1 MAIFTAA
8 ATALFAGTALAGT
21 FAVTA
26 AAAVFQVGA
35 SLALS
40 YAAQALSGN
49 SSEPEAA
56 KADGFSLQG
65 KLQAGGTVP
74 RSFNVGYSATAGSL
88 VYANTWGN
96 SGETPNAFF
105 TQVIALSDL
114 PGGTLREVWVNGE
127 LCTVGTD
134 AFYDHGYPVLEYVKD
149 GVAHLWVNY
158 YDGTQTTADTL
169 CVTKASS
176 SERPYPSSRV
186 GHGIAYVVMTALV
199 NDTLFTGFPS
209 FKFAVSGIPL
219 YDISKDS
226 SVGGVGS
233 HRWSDRST
241 WGGDGDNLP
250 AVQIYN
256 LMRGVTYNGVWLY
269 GLQDMTAARL
279 PASNWIAQ
287 VAKCRETIAGEGGV
301 LEPTY
306 RSGGQINVDT
316 QTANAVEAL
325 LTACQGRI
333 SEIGGTYKI
342 HLGAPGSPTFSWT
355 DADMLSTEQQTYKPF
370 FGLAD
375 SINGI
380 TGSYPYPAEGWA
392 TKVAPPYYRPDLEA
406 RDGNRRLLA
415 NPSFDF
421 VPYSAQVQRLMK
433 SALDEA
439 QRARTHVLSFPP
451 QYWVVEP
458 GDIGAWTSVRNGYED
473 KLFRADAGTDKYNL
487 DVILH
492 LTEVDPADYDWDHN
506 TDFTGVSTGP
516 TVFPR
521 PEPQG
526 IVDWFAEAATI
537 KDADGYSRR
546 PAIRLSWD
554 GSLPGVIGIQYE
566 VRLASDN
573 SHVTRGRSDQLSIG
587 SLLISQSLL
596 PNNEYEVR
604 GQYIPSAPRDMLWSD
619 WISVT
624 TPDVRM
630 SINDLDTAIVNAVNE
645 VQAYGNTELSRVM
658 ETIAA
663 FVANQDARNWTDKTE
678 IRTQISARSD
688 AAHAEVVNVQTV
700 SAAADAAL
708 ASDITTVSTGLGAAN
723 SQIALNATAIST
735 LNTSFSS
742 YQTTVTATFG
752 SVNASIATNSTAIAT
767 LNGYAAAKY
776 SVTLDVNGYA
786 TGFTLLNGG
795 SGISSFTVVAD
806 KFQVAYPSA
815 GYSTPI
821 PVLTVANVGGVPKI
835 AFRADMIG
843 DGSITVQ
850 KMTVAYLT
858 SITNHFGSATVDGDI
873 SGSDGKLKID
883 FSNSRIEVWS

>member
-26 AAAVFQVGA
+26 AAAVFQIGA

-74 RSFNVGYSATAGSL
+74 RSFNIGYSATAGSL

-134 AFYDHGYPVLEYVKD
+134 VFYDHGYPVLEYVKD

-169 CVTKASS
+169 CVTKAASV
-176 SERPYPSSRV
+176 ERPYPSSRV
-186 GHGIAYVVMTALV
+186 GHGVAYVVMTALV

-256 LMRGVTYNGVWLY
+256 LLRGVTYNGVWLY

-380 TGSYPYPAEGWA
+380 TGSYPYPAEGWNS
-392 TKVAPPYYRPDLEA
+392 KVAPPYYRSDLEV

-415 NPSFDF
+415 NPAFDM

-439 QRARTHVLSFPP
+439 QRARTHVIAMPP

-458 GDIGAWTSVRNGYED
+458 GDVGSWTSLRNGYED
-473 KLFRADAGTDKYNL
+473 KLFRVDAGTDKANL

-506 TDFTGVSTGP
+506 VDFTGVSTGP
-516 TVFPR
+516 TSFPR

-526 IVDWFAEAATI
+526 VLGWDAEPYTE

-546 PAIRLSWD
+546 PGIRLLFD
-554 GSLPGVIGIQYE
+554 GSLPGIVGVSYQ
-566 VRLASDN
+566 VRLAEDN
-573 SHVTRGRSDQLSIG
+573 SPVTSNNTDQ
-587 SLLISQSLL
+587 ISSGAVIVRNLL
-596 PNNEYEVR
+596 PRTDYEVR

-619 WISVT
+619 WIAVT
-624 TPDVRM
+624 TPDVRL
-630 SINDLDTAIVNAVNE
+630 SYDDLDTAIVNAVNE
-645 VQAYGNTELSRVM
+645 VQAYGNTELARAM
-658 ETIAA
+658 ETISA
-663 FVANQDARNWTDKTE
+663 FVAAQDARNWKQVSSVRSQLSSRSEAAFAEITHVSEVMTD
-678 IRTQISARSD
+678 
-688 AAHAEVVNVQTV
+688 
-700 SAAADAAL
+700 ADAAL
-708 ASDITTVSTGLGAAN
+708 ASDILTVSTGLGAAN
-723 SQIALNATAIST
+723 SQIVLNATAIST
-735 LNTSFSS
+735 LNTAFSS

-752 SVNASIATNSTAIAT
+752 SVNSSIATNSTAIAT
-767 LNGYAAAKY
+767 LNGYAAAQY

-786 TGFTLLNGG
+786 TGFNLLNGG
-795 SGISSFTVVAD
+795 SGISAAIFISD
-806 KFQVAYPSA
+806 KFQVAFPSL
-815 GYSTPI
+815 GYGPTPVFTI
-821 PVLTVANVGGVPKI
+821 ANVGGI
-835 AFRADMIG
+835 AKLALRGDMIV
-843 DGSITVQ
+843 DGSITTQ
-850 KMTVAYLT
+850 KMTVGDLT
-858 SITNHFGSATVDGDI
+858 SISNHFGTATVDGYI
-873 SGSDGKLKID
+873 QGSSGKMVLD
-883 FSNSRIEVWS
+883 FTNNRELFGD

>member
-26 AAAVFQVGA
+26 AAAVFQIGA

-74 RSFNVGYSATAGSL
+74 RSYNLGYSATAGSL

-96 SGETPNAFF
+96 TGETPNAFL
-105 TQVIALSDL
+105 TQVIALADL
-114 PGGTLREVWVNGE
+114 PGGSLQEVWVNGE
-127 LCTVGTD
+127 LCTLGDITD
-134 AFYDHGYPVLEYVKD
+134 TNFGAPVLEYRKD
-149 GVAHLWVNY
+149 GVDHLWVRFF
-158 YDGTQTTADTL
+158 DGTQTTASWL
-169 CVTKASS
+169 LVNVVASA
-176 SERPYPSSRV
+176 ERPYPSTRV
-186 GHGIAYVVMTALV
+186 GTGVVYVVCTALV
-199 NDTLFTGFPS
+199 NDTLFTGFPA
-209 FKFAVSGIPL
+209 FKFALSGLPL

-256 LMRGVTYNGVWLY
+256 LLRGITYNGVWLH

-287 VAKCRETIAGEGGV
+287 IAKCRETIAGVGGIP
-301 LEPTY
+301 EPTY
-306 RSGGQINVDT
+306 RSGGQINVDS

-342 HLGAPGSPTFSWT
+342 HLGAPGSPTFAWT

-380 TGSYPYPAEGWA
+380 TGSYPYPAEGWN
-392 TKVAPPYYRPDLEA
+392 TKVAPPYYRSDLEA

-415 NPSFDF
+415 NPSFDM

-439 QRARTHVLSFPP
+439 QRARTHVISMPP

-458 GDIGAWTSVRNGYED
+458 GDVGSWSSFRNGYED
-473 KLFRADAGTDKYNL
+473 KLFRVDAGTDKANL
-487 DVILH
+487 DVVLH
-492 LTEVDPADYDWDHN
+492 VTEVDPADYDWDHN
-506 TDFTGVSTGP
+506 TDFQGFPTGP
-516 TVFPR
+516 TTFPR

-526 IVDWFAEAATI
+526 IVDWFADAAI
-537 KDADGYSRR
+537 LKDSDGFSRR
-546 PAIRLSWD
+546 PAIRLSWY
-554 GSLPGVIGIQYE
+554 GQMPGVIGIQYE

-573 SHVTRGRSDQLSIG
+573 SHVTRGRSDQLSAG

-596 PNNEYEVR
+596 PDTEYEVR
-604 GQYIPSAPRDMLWSD
+604 GQYIPSSPRDMLWSD
-619 WISVT
+619 WISVRT
-624 TPDVRM
+624 LRILL
-630 SINDLDTAIVNAVNE
+630 SLLD
-645 VQAYGNTELSRVM
+645 
-658 ETIAA
+658 
-663 FVANQDARNWTDKTE
+663 F
-678 IRTQISARSD
+678 D
-688 AAHAEVVNVQTV
+688 AAVVKQVT
-700 SAAADAAL
+700 
-708 ASDITTVSTGLGAAN
+708 DITDYMSDKIDAGLEE
-723 SQIALNATAIST
+723 IST
-735 LNTSFSS
+735 LLAQVMSRTDINKKEVRTQLFATAGTAKAEIAEVRTVAVDT
-742 YQTTVTATFG
+742 QTALADFTTTVTATFG
-752 SVNASIATNSTAIAT
+752 SVNSAITTQSTAIAT
-767 LNGYAAAKY
+767 LNGYAAARY

-786 TGFTLLNGG
+786 TGFNLFNGG
-795 SGISSFTVVAD
+795 AGVSTFTVTVD
-806 KFQVAYPSA
+806 KFQIAYPGVA
-815 GYSTPI
+815 GGAAVPI
-821 PVLTVANVGGVPKI
+821 FTVANVAGSPKV
-835 AFRADMIG
+835 ALRGDMIV
-843 DGSITVQ
+843 DGSITTQ
-850 KMTVAYLT
+850 KMTVGSLSAITANMGTLT
-858 SITNHFGSATVDGDI
+858 AGIIQSPTGRMLIDLNSTRELFGD
-873 SGSDGKLKID
+873 
-883 FSNSRIEVWS
+883 